1 MRQRREN
8 ALPGSGYVVQPT
20 CEAGSA
26 GSVMRNAHRPSE
38 ASWRAAWSSG
48 QHGCIAALM
57 GAVRV
62 AAATAPHGTNPV
74 NGDEDAERRHEGEK
88 AHFAAGV

>member
-26 GSVMRNAHRPSE
+26 RAKRSSAQARQAGERHAHPVS
-38 ASWRAAWSSG
+38 
-48 QHGCIAALM
+48 IAALM
-57 GAVRV
+57 GVVRV

-74 NGDEDAERRHEGEK
+74 NGDEDAERKHLGEK